1 MKNILTDW
9 MPERIE
15 TAEDGSLLC
24 RWMYTEGFTFSKPF
38 FEESIAACRTH
49 PFNQKRYK
57 VVSALDFLPSAA
69 DAVDANEPD
78 AFVFHVSRCGS
89 TLLTQLLG
97 MDENKLVLAEV
108 PFFDQLLRQKNG
120 ISGEERKN
128 ILRAA
133 IRLVGQ
139 HRCDNRQQLIVKT
152 DSWHLFFAETLRE
165 MYPQTPFIFLYRSPE
180 AVIRSHAKRRGS
192 HMIPALVDPA
202 LFGLTFTEEYAMN
215 LDRYAAAVLEKYY
228 AKMLAFATG
237 DSRSILLS
245 YDAGIYEELLRA
257 CAWAGFPASP
267 QHESAMRERIRFHS
281 KEPGRVFTGDENV
294 PMKNVDFTNLQA
306 LFEKLE
312 EKRTEPVAAE

>member
-1 MKNILTDW
+1 MKNVLTDW

-24 RWMYTEGFTFSKPF
+24 RWLYTEGFTFSKPF

-49 PFNQKRYK
+49 PFNQKHYK
-57 VVSALDFLPSAA
+57 ASSALDFLPLAA
-69 DAVDANEPD
+69 DAVVSNEPS
-78 AFVFHVSRCGS
+78 AFIFHVSRCGS

-97 MDENKLVLAEV
+97 LDENKLVLAEV
-108 PFFDQLLRQKNG
+108 PFFDQLLRLKNG

-128 ILRAA
+128 FLHAA

-139 HRCDNRQQLIVKT
+139 QRSEQQQQLIIKT
-152 DSWHLFFAETLRE
+152 DSWHLFFVEQLRE
-165 MYPQTPFIFLYRSPE
+165 IYPQTPFIFLYRSPE

-202 LFGLTFTEEYAMN
+202 LFGLTFTEEFAMN

-228 AKMLAFATG
+228 AKMLEFAG
-237 DSRSILLS
+237 SDAHSILLS

-257 CAWAGFPASP
+257 CTWAGFPASQ

-294 PMKNVDFTNLQA
+294 QMKNVDFAQLQS

-312 EKRTEPVAAE
+312 EKRTEPVEA